1 MKDIIKMGRDAMKRQ
16 QVAVVGNVSESSARA
31 LKGLVLAVETV
42 QLDIYQQ
49 QQFIKSLLPVKPRE
63 TGLVSMTEML
73 AQALKDPENTGIV
86 FDDTPVEIGNG
97 DELAEVEEL
106 AVALESCGVKV
117 FRSMREA
124 VNWVNKETESISF

>member
-42 QLDIYQQ
+42 QLDVYQQ
-49 QQFIKSLLPVKPRE
+49 QQFIKSLLPVKPHE

-97 DELAEVEEL
+97 DEIAEVEEL
-106 AVALESCGVKV
+106 AVALEACGVKV

>member
-86 FDDTPVEIGNG
+86 FDETPLEIGNG

-106 AVALESCGVKV
+106 AVALEACGVKV